1 MRKQTIYRLSIRL
14 TEKDIDLLWLEA
26 DPLSRRFSALVKT
39 VLRNEISGQRE
50 SIPLPRK
57 PEGKIKTKTVGIR
70 FYKNEDEEIADWIQ
84 RFKKGCR
91 GLVVKELLRHSIEIF
106 DYRPY
111 TSDMEMMLE
120 HGTPSESFWKGERH
134 RKYTTA
140 EDTARVMESQM
151 KESEE
156 TENEMETEDDWLTAF
171 QEMAKQ

>member
-39 VLRNEISGQRE
+39 VLRSEISGQRE

-84 RFKKGCR
+84 RFKKG
-91 GLVVKELLRHSIEIF
+91 
-106 DYRPY
+106 
-111 TSDMEMMLE
+111 
-120 HGTPSESFWKGERH
+120 
-134 RKYTTA
+134 
-140 EDTARVMESQM
+140 
-151 KESEE
+151 
-156 TENEMETEDDWLTAF
+156 
-171 QEMAKQ
+171 